1 MSALAGVIH
10 SGYTPEQL
18 SATIEKMDS
27 TLTHRGNRSLEPII
41 LDHAAFQGRY
51 HDKGVFETDIYHEND
66 FVVIV
71 DGNIHNTREI
81 IISHQFPETKSIAK
95 IVFALYQEMGVLM
108 LNQLQGSFAIAVYNI
123 SNNEILLCRDMFASR
138 PLYFASQ
145 NGDFWFASEIKA
157 ILSDKKFERSVNQKM
172 LPQELTYRGGFGPD
186 TLFSD
191 IYKVTPG
198 FYFFGDINTQLECKI
213 FIAPSIP
220 RKIHSSADAYGE
232 RIWSLLGEN
241 IKKQLRVKTKPS
253 IRTGLFLSGGIDSSL
268 IALKQQELGVEN
280 LIAMSCGYSDIEA
293 DNYDE
298 TNIAKKNAQFCS
310 MDYRNMLSGSNDDL
324 LGALENVIF
333 ETEEPARTFIS
344 IPIERSLNQ
353 AKGDFDCLLTGVFA
367 DVFFGE
373 GMQYDT
379 PVYGFR
385 KNAPKLVIS
394 TIRFLLPLL
403 KKIPRI
409 RGYAAWF
416 ERGDVNSMKEYLLVH
431 TKFNGNLRG
440 LVKNPD
446 IKQCAP
452 HLDQLYEIIEGMSPE
467 DEYTIVDTLMYAYCW
482 NELFEQIASQY
493 SMDVVHPFESESL
506 YKLSLEM
513 PYKGKIARNYTKPYL
528 RALAAKMFSPEF
540 AYMEKHIFASPGA
553 IWLRNSTQ
561 LRNYALGLKNKAS
574 NIHKYLSTSAILEV
588 IEEYEKQLELKK
600 IESST
605 CQLIFTLI
613 GLEVWLKIFF
623 DE

>member
-27 TLTHRGNRSLEPII
+27 TLSHRGNRSLEPII

-66 FVVIV
+66 FIVIV

-145 NGDFWFASEIKA
+145 NGHFWFASEIKA

-172 LPQELTYRGGFGPD
+172 LPQELTYRGSFGPD

-198 FYFFGDINTQLECKI
+198 FYYIGDINMQLEGKL
-213 FIAPSIP
+213 FLKPSIP
-220 RKIHSSADAYGE
+220 GKIYSSADAYGE

-241 IKKQLRVKTKPS
+241 INKQLREKAKPS
-253 IRTGLFLSGGIDSSL
+253 TRIGLFLSGGIDSSL
-268 IALKQQELGVEN
+268 IALKQQELGAEN
-280 LIAMSCGYSDIEA
+280 TIAMSCGYTDIDA
-293 DNYDE
+293 ANYDE
-298 TNIAKKNAQFCS
+298 TNTAREIASFCS
-310 MDYRNMLSGSNDDL
+310 MKYRNIYTGSNDDL
-324 LGALENVIF
+324 LGVLENVVF
-333 ETEEPARTFIS
+333 EIEAPARTFIS
-344 IPIERSLNQ
+344 MPIEHSLNET
-353 AKGDFDCLLTGVFA
+353 KGDIHCLLTGTLA
-367 DVFFGE
+367 DLFLGE
-373 GMQYDT
+373 RVQYDT
-379 PVYGFR
+379 PIYGFR
-385 KNAPKLVIS
+385 KKSPKLLLS
-394 TIRFLLPLL
+394 FIRLLLPAL
-403 KKIPRI
+403 KKIPKI
-409 RGYAAWF
+409 KGYAAWF
-416 ERGDVNSMKEYLLVH
+416 ERGDVSSMKEYILKNE
-431 TKFNGNLRG
+431 KFNGSLCG
-440 LVKNPD
+440 LVEDPD

-452 HLDQLYEIIEGMSPE
+452 HLNQLYEAIQGISPE
-467 DEYTIVDTLMYAYCW
+467 DEYTIVYLLMYDYNW

-493 SMDVVHPFESESL
+493 SIDVVHPFQSESFH
-506 YKLSLEM
+506 KLSLEM
-513 PYKGKIARNYTKPYL
+513 PYKGKITRKHTKPYL
-528 RALAAKMFSPEF
+528 RALAAKKISPEL
-540 AYMEKHIFASPGA
+540 AYDKKMAFSSPGA
-553 IWLRNSTQ
+553 VWLRDSIQ
-561 LRNYALGLKNKAS
+561 LQKFVFELKNKAS
-574 NIHKYLSTSAILEV
+574 RIHKYLNTSAILEV
-588 IEEYEKQLELKK
+588 IEEYETQLERKK
-600 IESST
+600 IERNTS
-605 CQLIFTLI
+605 QLIFTLI
-613 GLEVWLKIFF
+613 SLEIWLKTFF